1 MLRAHFAPTPS
12 NMLKS
17 FLIHHLIRQRATF
30 FCLMGLLCCCMG
42 LAGCASSGGG
52 TKEQLKEQL
61 LTDQNIETGTNW
73 ISDWLGKLWGRNS
86 ARNQP
91 FTLQISTTP
100 SLNARADGR
109 ALALLVR
116 VYHIKSKE
124 AFLARTYHDLSQGD
138 GKLEGAG
145 IIDMK
150 ELVLRP
156 GQTHRSA
163 EMLQANAPY
172 IGIVA
177 LYQQPAGD
185 HWRIVLDRATIK
197 ANKQVVKLVAGTC
210 ALMHEK
216 DAGANQQPRCA
227 AANAR

>member
-1 MLRAHFAPTPS
+1 MLRALFAPTPL
-12 NMLKS
+12 NMYKP
-17 FLIHHLIRQRATF
+17 FHIHRPMCQRATL
-30 FCLMGLLCCCMG
+30 FCLIGLLCCCMG
-42 LAGCASSGGG
+42 LAGCASSGGNA
-52 TKEQLKEQL
+52 KEQL

-73 ISDWLGKLWGRNS
+73 VSDWLGKLWGRS
-86 ARNQP
+86 STRNQP

-116 VYHIKSKE
+116 VYHLKSKE

-138 GKLEGAG
+138 GKLESAD
-145 IIDMK
+145 IVDMK

-156 GQTHRSA
+156 GQTHRSS
-163 EMLQANAPY
+163 EVLQANAPY

-185 HWRIVLDRATIK
+185 HWRVVLDRTTIK

-210 ALMHEK
+210 ALRHEK
-216 DAGANQQPRCA
+216 EASTSPQPRCA
-227 AANAR
+227 VANAR

>member
-1 MLRAHFAPTPS
+1 MS
-12 NMLKS
+12 NRLSCHRPM
-17 FLIHHLIRQRATF
+17 HQRAVSL
-30 FCLMGLLCCCMG
+30 CLLGLLCGCLCFT
-42 LAGCASSGGG
+42 GCASSSGSI
-52 TKEQLKEQL
+52 KEQL
-61 LTDQNIETGTNW
+61 LTEQNIEAGSGLL
-73 ISDWLGKLWGRNS
+73 SDWFGKLWGRNS
-86 ARNQP
+86 ARNQS

-116 VYHIKSKE
+116 VYHLKSKE

-163 EMLQANAPY
+163 EVLQANAPY
-172 IGIVA
+172 IGIVT

-216 DAGANQQPRCA
+216 DASANQQPRCA